1 MFKIRKINIVLL
13 SLTLLL
19 LSACF
24 DDKSDDLWVVGTS
37 ADNPPYEFV
46 QNGEIVGFDIDYI
59 TEIAKHLGKKVEF
72 RNMEFHSLLAALSTN
87 SVDLVVAGL
96 SVTQERT
103 LRVDFS
109 NPYTSSKIAILY
121 RGEDK
126 FANQKDLKGKK
137 IGAQLGTIW
146 GLIAHDLATVNGFS
160 IISLSSNL
168 MLIEE
173 LKSKRID
180 AVVLEDT
187 QAEKFIEIYPNL
199 SRFVEEN
206 LGSSFAIAMPKG
218 FANKKNINHAIKAL
232 KSNGTTQTLAKK
244 WGLVGAK

>member
-1 MFKIRKINIVLL
+1 MLKIKKLNILL
-13 SLTLLL
+13 PALILFL

-24 DDKSDDLWVVGTS
+24 DDKADDVWIVGTS
-37 ADNPPYEFV
+37 ADNPPYEFI
-46 QNGEIVGFDIDYI
+46 QNGELVGFDIDFI
-59 TEIAKHLGKKVEF
+59 TEIGKHLGKSLEF
-72 RNMEFHSLLAALSTN
+72 KNMDFHSLLAALSTN

-96 SVTQERT
+96 SVTPERQ

-109 NPYTSSKIAILY
+109 IPYTSSRIAILY

-126 FANQKDLKGKK
+126 FTDPEDLKGKQV
-137 IGAQLGTIW
+137 GAQLGTIW
-146 GLIAHDLATVNGFS
+146 GLIAHDLAVANGFN

-180 AVVLEDT
+180 AVVLEEVQTD
-187 QAEKFIEIYPNL
+187 KFIEIYPNL
-199 SRFVEEN
+199 SRFVEKN
-206 LGSSFAIAMPKG
+206 LGSSFAIAMPKD
-218 FANKKNINHAIKAL
+218 FASKKNIDHAIKAL
-232 KSNGTTQTLAKK
+232 RSNGTTQTLAKK

>member
-1 MFKIRKINIVLL
+1 MFKIKKINILLLVLI
-13 SLTLLL
+13 SFL

-24 DDKSDDLWVVGTS
+24 DDKDENLWVVGTS
-37 ADNPPYEFV
+37 ADNPPYEFM
-46 QNGEIVGFDIDYI
+46 QNGEIVGFDIDFI
-59 TEIAKHLGKKVEF
+59 TEIGKHLGKRVEF
-72 RNMEFHSLLAALSTN
+72 KNMEFHTLLAALSSN
-87 SVDLVVAGL
+87 GVDLVVAGL
-96 SVTQERT
+96 SVTQERM

-109 NPYTSSKIAILY
+109 APYTSSKIAILY

-126 FANQKDLKGKK
+126 FNNPKDLKDKK
-137 IGAQLGTIW
+137 VGAQLGTIW
-146 GLIAHDLATVNGFS
+146 GLIAHDLAVTNGFS

-187 QAEKFIEIYPNL
+187 QAEKFIEIYPNM
-199 SRFVEEN
+199 SRFVEDN
-206 LGSSFAIAMPKG
+206 LGSSFAIAMPKN
-218 FANKKNINHAIKAL
+218 FASKKNIDHAIKAL
-232 KSNGTTQTLAKK
+232 RSNGTTQTLAKK